1 MFELKSIAFFTVDIM
16 LQFKTELVV
25 LFVSRLKN
33 EHLKIFHRNQMKL
46 FYGHTSNHS
55 HPHRFFLDIE
65 KSHLKNSKLA
75 CFHLKFKIQIVPPK
89 IQILTVLV

>member
-33 EHLKIFHRNQMKL
+33 EHLKNFRRNQMKL
-46 FYGHTSNHS
+46 FIIIYEN

-75 CFHLKFKIQIVPPK
+75 CFHLKFKKSRQK
-89 IQILTVLV
+89 FKF